1 MYAFHATYDE
11 EGAAHAERAFYVRS
25 VTELRRWSTFGP
37 PVFLAVLVAVV
48 HALGVSAWLKV
59 FFWVCFTLSVGG
71 PIFFYFARP
80 FDAKRL
86 ARKHPVR
93 TVALTPS
100 AVEITA
106 GHQTDAIPWS
116 QISHV
121 WSTDN
126 YLLLVLSRFVAVS
139 IPRGSL
145 PPGANEFIIASTKH
159 AT

>member
-1 MYAFHATYDE
+1 MYTFHATYDE
-11 EGAAHAERAFYVRS
+11 DGAAHAERAFYLRS

-37 PVFLAVLVAVV
+37 PVFLAALVAVV
-48 HALGVSAWLKV
+48 HALGVSPGLKV
-59 FFWVCFTLSVGG
+59 FFWACFAMSVVG
-71 PIFFYFARP
+71 PVFFYFARP
-80 FDAKRL
+80 LAAKRL

-93 TVALTPS
+93 HVALTPS

-106 GHQTDAIPWS
+106 GDKTFVIAWS
-116 QISHV
+116 RINHV
-121 WSTDN
+121 WSAGD
-126 YLLLVLSRFVAVS
+126 YLLLVLGKFVAVS